1 MKKILLIVAVVVAI
15 GVVGS
20 MFASTASAQYFRIP
34 MAPVIV
40 GAGCCAPVCGPV
52 YVCPPP
58 CKAAAPAKSKA
69 APKKEKKEK
78 SNHWGFLPAFQRGF
92 QAVSLDIFVKGM
104 IFIRYAPTAED
115 LRGGR

>member
-15 GVVGS
+15 GVAGS

-78 SNHWGFLPAFQRGF
+78 
-92 QAVSLDIFVKGM
+92 K
-104 IFIRYAPTAED
+104 
-115 LRGGR
+115 